1 MRLFVGLELGESL
14 AASVEASVTR
24 LRSEL
29 HRSCPGL
36 AVRWVSPANLHLTL
50 VFIGEVAEGAAP
62 TVSAALEPAFAV
74 PAFDLRVSGFGAF
87 PASGPLRVIWM
98 GIAEGARHLSLLH
111 DEVDGRLV
119 RLGRAGEARP
129 YSPHLTVARV
139 QDARGVAAR
148 AARDAVR
155 AAIASG
161 GSTRVEAIML
171 FRSRVSREGSVYE
184 PLMRVPLLG

>member
-1 MRLFVGLELGESL
+1 MRLFVGIELGESL
-14 AASVEASVTR
+14 AASVEAAVTQ

-29 HRSCPGL
+29 RRSCPGL
-36 AVRWVSPANLHLTL
+36 AARWVSPANLHLTL
-50 VFIGEVAEGAAP
+50 VFIGEVADSDRPA
-62 TVSAALEPAFAV
+62 VSTALEPAFSV

-98 GIAEGARHLSLLH
+98 GIPEGARELSLLH

-139 QDARGVAAR
+139 KDARGVTAR

-155 AAIASG
+155 MAIAGG
-161 GSTRVEAIML
+161 GSTRVEAITL
-171 FRSRVSREGSVYE
+171 FRSRLSRDGSVYE